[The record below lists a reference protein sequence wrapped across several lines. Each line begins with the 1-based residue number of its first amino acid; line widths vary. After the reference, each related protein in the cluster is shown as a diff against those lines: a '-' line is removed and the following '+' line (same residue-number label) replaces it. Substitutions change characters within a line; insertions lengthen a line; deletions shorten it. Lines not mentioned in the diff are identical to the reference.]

1 MGSTPIGSTTW
12 LQPHTAKINSTR
24 RDETMKIMRTIVAVS
39 DCAIF
44 LCGVAVHLADKH
56 SELVELD
63 TKQ

>member
-1 MGSTPIGSTTW
+1 
-12 LQPHTAKINSTR
+12 
-24 RDETMKIMRTIVAVS
+24 MKIMRTIVAISV
-39 DCAIF
+39 CAIV